1 MRYRIEYA
9 DGRCCNFANSRK
21 DLLEWLKLLK
31 DEEITD
37 IRKIYKN
44 GVTDSVLEKYQ
55 NYLVKNAG
63 YEVEDR
69 MKAIRLTLK
78 IMFLPVMAAL
88 VVIRLF
94 VEFLSGISAVIFRV
108 IEGIFL
114 LTALLSY
121 GFGLESS
128 GEYLKMVLAGFLFY
142 LLPCTVEI
150 VIAGIVFLE
159 EWIRSLT

>member
-1 MRYRIEYA
+1 
-9 DGRCCNFANSRK
+9 
-21 DLLEWLKLLK
+21 
-31 DEEITD
+31 
-37 IRKIYKN
+37 
-44 GVTDSVLEKYQ
+44 
-55 NYLVKNAG
+55 
-63 YEVEDR
+63 

-108 IEGIFL
+108 IAGIFL

-128 GEYLKMVLAGFLFY
+128 GECLQMVLAGFLFY
-142 LLPCTVEI
+142 LLPSTAEI
-150 VIAGIVFLE
+150 VIAGIIFLE
-159 EWIRSLT
+159 EWIRSFT

>member
-1 MRYRIEYA
+1 
-9 DGRCCNFANSRK
+9 
-21 DLLEWLKLLK
+21 
-31 DEEITD
+31 
-37 IRKIYKN
+37 
-44 GVTDSVLEKYQ
+44 
-55 NYLVKNAG
+55 
-63 YEVEDR
+63 

-128 GEYLKMVLAGFLFY
+128 GECLKMVLAGFLFY
-142 LLPCTVEI
+142 LLPSMVEI
-150 VIAGIVFLE
+150 VIAGIIFLE
-159 EWIRSLT
+159 EWIRSFT

>member
-1 MRYRIEYA
+1 
-9 DGRCCNFANSRK
+9 
-21 DLLEWLKLLK
+21 
-31 DEEITD
+31 
-37 IRKIYKN
+37 
-44 GVTDSVLEKYQ
+44 
-55 NYLVKNAG
+55 
-63 YEVEDR
+63 

-128 GEYLKMVLAGFLFY
+128 GECLKMVLAGFLFY
-142 LLPCTVEI
+142 LLPSTAEI
-150 VIAGIVFLE
+150 VIAGIIFLE
-159 EWIRSLT
+159 EWIRSFT

>member
-1 MRYRIEYA
+1 
-9 DGRCCNFANSRK
+9 
-21 DLLEWLKLLK
+21 
-31 DEEITD
+31 
-37 IRKIYKN
+37 
-44 GVTDSVLEKYQ
+44 
-55 NYLVKNAG
+55 
-63 YEVEDR
+63 

-88 VVIRLF
+88 AVIRLF

-108 IEGIFL
+108 IAGIFL

-128 GEYLKMVLAGFLFY
+128 GECLKIVLAGFLFY

-159 EWIRSLT
+159 EWIRSIT

>member
-1 MRYRIEYA
+1 
-9 DGRCCNFANSRK
+9 
-21 DLLEWLKLLK
+21 
-31 DEEITD
+31 
-37 IRKIYKN
+37 
-44 GVTDSVLEKYQ
+44 
-55 NYLVKNAG
+55 
-63 YEVEDR
+63 
-69 MKAIRLTLK
+69 MKATHFILK

-88 VVIRLF
+88 AVIRLF

-121 GFGLESS
+121 GFGLEGSR
-128 GEYLKMVLAGFLFY
+128 ECLKMVLAGFLFY

>member
-1 MRYRIEYA
+1 
-9 DGRCCNFANSRK
+9 
-21 DLLEWLKLLK
+21 
-31 DEEITD
+31 
-37 IRKIYKN
+37 
-44 GVTDSVLEKYQ
+44 
-55 NYLVKNAG
+55 
-63 YEVEDR
+63 

-128 GEYLKMVLAGFLFY
+128 GECLKMVLAGFLFY